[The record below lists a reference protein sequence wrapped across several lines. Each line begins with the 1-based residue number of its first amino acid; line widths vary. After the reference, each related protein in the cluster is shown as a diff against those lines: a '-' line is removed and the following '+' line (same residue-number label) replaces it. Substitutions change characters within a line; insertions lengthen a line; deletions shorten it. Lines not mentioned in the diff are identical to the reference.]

1 MKFKA
6 LTHELPGVEEDYVKA
21 GRYDRWRV
29 GTQAFYLPGGFN
41 TIAYL
46 PLNEITSAYPH
57 DFRVKGGC
65 SCAGTIVTGGVV
77 LKYGDNE
84 IIKVVPG
91 SEKYAPKLL
100 NALKEQIPDLDRHRS
115 GAYLQRRRKRK
126 DNSRDGTV
134 RPGSRRR
141 IQGAD
146 LPVHEGQ
153 FLLGAKRHGINR
165 RDHIC
170 PGKG

>member
-6 LTHELPGVEEDYVKA
+6 LTHELAGVEEDYAKA
-21 GRYDRWRV
+21 LRCDRWRV

-41 TIAYL
+41 TTAYL

-100 NALKEQIPDLDRHRS
+100 NALKEQIPDLDTEIPEIYRES
-115 GAYLQRRRKRK
+115 
-126 DNSRDGTV
+126 T
-134 RPGSRRR
+134 R
-141 IQGAD
+141 I
-146 LPVHEGQ
+146 
-153 FLLGAKRHGINR
+153 LG
-165 RDHIC
+165 
-170 PGKG
+170 

>member
-6 LTHELPGVEEDYVKA
+6 LTHELPDVEEDYVKA

-77 LKYGDNE
+77 VKYGENE

-91 SEKYAPKLL
+91 RDKQALILL
-100 NALKEQIPDLDRHRS
+100 NALKERIPDLDTEIPDIYKES
-115 GAYLQRRRKRK
+115 
-126 DNSRDGTV
+126 T
-134 RPGSRRR
+134 R
-141 IQGAD
+141 I
-146 LPVHEGQ
+146 L
-153 FLLGAKRHGINR
+153 N
-165 RDHIC
+165 
-170 PGKG
+170 

>member
-1 MKFKA
+1 MLRISVYRIIIPQIGKERASYMKFKA

-21 GRYDRWRV
+21 ARYDRWRV

-41 TIAYL
+41 TTAYL

-77 LKYGDNE
+77 VKYGDNE

-100 NALKEQIPDLDRHRS
+100 NALKEQIPDLNTEIPDI
-115 GAYLQRRRKRK
+115 Y
-126 DNSRDGTV
+126 RDST
-134 RPGSRRR
+134 R
-141 IQGAD
+141 I
-146 LPVHEGQ
+146 
-153 FLLGAKRHGINR
+153 LG
-165 RDHIC
+165 
-170 PGKG
+170 